1 MLKYAILFLAGL
13 ALSLLLTPL
22 VRFLAIRLGAI
33 DHPGGRKTHL
43 KPTARLGG
51 FAIFISFYLILLV
64 ASPFE
69 FFHFPRGFLQEISF
83 WWILAASAIV
93 LSLGA
98 VDDFRRMPPSIKF
111 LFQIIAGLIVALVGY
126 RIEAVDLSF
135 VTIHLGILSI
145 PATVFWV
152 VAITNAINLLDGLD
166 GLAAGT
172 SLIVCLAMFGVS
184 FLNQNIGI
192 ALISIL
198 LAGSILGFLKYN
210 FHPASIF
217 LGDSGAY
224 FLGFFLAVL
233 SLEGSLKGPTTIAI
247 LIPII
252 ALGFPIIDTILAM
265 FRRLLK
271 SLHIMEVDQEKN
283 IVKFFYLDGW
293 SMFKADREH
302 VHHRLVEIGF
312 TQRKAVLLLYAVSL
326 ILAGLAL
333 SSVYF
338 KNINYALLLTVIAV
352 ASYIGISKLG
362 YKEIQ
367 LLSNG
372 VLLPLFDRPVVN
384 RTILRAFV
392 DMAMISISYYM
403 AFLLRFEG
411 SFGDAIK
418 SYYLSTLPLVLMS
431 KISVFYFTGLY
442 KGAWRYTNV
451 YDLIRMIKAVVFACI
466 TSTFLLWILP
476 GFGILSR
483 AALIIDFN
491 ILIFF
496 VVGARGSFRVLE
508 HLHARK
514 NHLQGRN
521 VLIYGVGRSG
531 VYALREFLNNPELDL
546 RPVGFIDD
554 DSRNKGKV
562 VNGYPVLGTL
572 ESLESLLKK
581 DSISEVILAISEFP
595 KERLERLSEICS
607 SYQIPLRR
615 FQTRLEELTPKN

>member
-13 ALSLLLTPL
+13 ALSFLITPL

-33 DHPGGRKTHL
+33 DYPGGRKTHL

-51 FAIFISFYLILLV
+51 FAIFISFHLVFLV
-64 ASPFE
+64 ASQFE
-69 FFHFPRGFLQEISF
+69 FFYFPPGFLQEINF

-98 VDDFRRMPPSIKF
+98 IDDFRRMPPSIKF
-111 LFQIIAGLIVALVGY
+111 LFEIIAGLIVALAGY

-135 VTIHLGILSI
+135 VTIHLGILSV
-145 PATVFWV
+145 PVTVFWV

-184 FLNQNIGI
+184 LLNQNIGI
-192 ALISIL
+192 ALISII
-198 LAGSILGFLKYN
+198 LAGSIVGFLKYN

-224 FLGFFLAVL
+224 FLGFELAVL
-233 SLEGSLKGPTTIAI
+233 SLQGGLKGTTTIAI

-252 ALGFPIIDTILAM
+252 ALGLPILDTALSM

-271 SLHIMEVDQEKN
+271 SLHIMEVDSKKN
-283 IVKFFYLDGW
+283 VVKFFYLDGW

-302 VHHRLVEIGF
+302 VHHRLMEIGF
-312 TQRKAVLLLYAVSL
+312 TQRKAVLFLYAVSL
-326 ILAGLAL
+326 ILGGLAL
-333 SSVYF
+333 SSAYF
-338 KNINYALLLTVIAV
+338 KNINYALLLTAIAV
-352 ASYIGISKLG
+352 ASYIGLSKLG

-372 VLLPLFDRPVVN
+372 VLLPLFDTPVVN
-384 RTILRAFV
+384 RTILRTFV
-392 DMAMISISYYM
+392 DMAIISISYYL
-403 AFLLRFEG
+403 AFWLRFEG
-411 SFGDAIK
+411 SFGATVK
-418 SYYLSTLPLVLMS
+418 SYFLSTLPLVLMS
-431 KISVFYFTGLY
+431 KISAFYFTGLY

-451 YDLIRMIKAVVFACI
+451 YDLIRMIKAVIFACI
-466 TSTFLLWILP
+466 TSALLLWIIP

-483 AALIIDFN
+483 AVLIIDFN
-491 ILIFF
+491 LLIFL

-508 HLHARK
+508 HFHATM
-514 NHLQGRN
+514 NHNEGRN
-521 VLIYGVGRSG
+521 VLIYGVGKGG
-531 VYALREFLNNPELDL
+531 VNALKEFLDNPLLDL
-546 RPVGFIDD
+546 KPVGFIDD
-554 DSRNKGKV
+554 DLRNQGKQ

-572 ESLESLLKK
+572 DSVEKILENKSV
-581 DSISEVILAISEFP
+581 SEVIVTSERIP
-595 KERLERLSEICS
+595 KEKIDHLSMICS
-607 SYQIPLRR
+607 SRQISLRR
-615 FQTRLEELTPKN
+615 FQIRLEDIPT

>member
-1 MLKYAILFLAGL
+1 MIK
-13 ALSLLLTPL
+13 
-22 VRFLAIRLGAI
+22 
-33 DHPGGRKTHL
+33 
-43 KPTARLGG
+43 
-51 FAIFISFYLILLV
+51 
-64 ASPFE
+64 
-69 FFHFPRGFLQEISF
+69 F
-83 WWILAASAIV
+83 WWIFVASAIV

-126 RIEAVDLSF
+126 RIEVVDLSF

-145 PATVFWV
+145 PVTVFWV

-184 FLNQNIGI
+184 LLNQNIGI
-192 ALISIL
+192 ALVSII
-198 LAGSILGFLKYN
+198 LAGSIVGFLKYN

-224 FLGFFLAVL
+224 YLGFKLAVL
-233 SLEGSLKGPTTIAI
+233 SLEGGLKGTTTIAI

-252 ALGFPIIDTILAM
+252 ALGLPILDTALSM

-271 SLHIMEVDQEKN
+271 SLHIMEVDSKRN

-302 VHHRLVEIGF
+302 VHHRLMEIGF

-326 ILAGLAL
+326 ILGGLAL
-333 SSVYF
+333 SSTYF
-338 KNINYALLLTVIAV
+338 KNINYALLLTAIAA

-362 YKEIQ
+362 YREIQ

-372 VLLPLFDRPVVN
+372 VLLPLFDTPVVN

-392 DMAMISISYYM
+392 DMAMISISYYL
-403 AFLLRFEG
+403 AFWLRFEG
-411 SFGDAIK
+411 SFGDAVK
-418 SYYLSTLPLVLMS
+418 SYFLSTLPLVLMS

-451 YDLIRMIKAVVFACI
+451 YDLIRMIRAVIFACI
-466 TSTFLLWILP
+466 ASALLLWIIP
-476 GFGILSR
+476 GFGIISR
-483 AALIIDFN
+483 AVLIIDFN
-491 ILIFF
+491 LLIFL
-496 VVGARGSFRVLE
+496 VVGARSSFRVLE
-508 HLHARK
+508 HLHART

-521 VLIYGVGRSG
+521 VLIYGVGKSG
-531 VYALREFLNNPELDL
+531 VYALREFLNNPKLEL

-562 VNGYPVLGTL
+562 VNGYPVVGTL
-572 ESLESLLKK
+572 ESLENVLKK
-581 DSISEVILAISEFP
+581 NSISEVILAISEFP
-595 KERLERLSEICS
+595 KEKLERLSQICS
-607 SYQIPLRR
+607 SYRIPLRR
-615 FQTRLEELTPKN
+615 FQTKLEDMVTSESPYSQS